1 MMDDFLWSKILFS
14 RMHSCAWAR
23 QTEAIKA
30 RSSGDKSGD
39 DISVYLRRYR
49 IAGAVDV
56 ISDLHLCSFK
66 YYKAV
71 PVRKCVEGPSSALE
85 VCASHFHGLWG
96 CSRLSSSQMGVQGS
110 DVEEDTCHLKV
121 NVLDLVDRPGVNVVP
136 RELEWVWLLSSGT
149 PFLDP
154 GG

>member
-23 QTEAIKA
+23 QTEAIRA

-39 DISVYLRRYR
+39 DISVYLRWQIIGSWRFIR
-49 IAGAVDV
+49 LI
-56 ISDLHLCSFK
+56 CNFK
-66 YYKAV
+66 YFHIKAV
-71 PVRKCVEGPSSALE
+71 PVRKCVEGPGSALE

-96 CSRLSSSQMGVQGS
+96 CSRLCSSQVGVQGS
-110 DVEEDTCHLKV
+110 DIEEDTCHLKV
-121 NVLDLVDRPGVNVVP
+121 DVLNLVDRAGVNVVP